1 MRPKIKK
8 VTIIKIFVL
17 ALTKFKNIDF
27 KEIWQDIKEAIAGS
41 ERDFTTTSLG
51 RAIFIL
57 AVPMVLEM
65 VMESVFAVVDIFF
78 VSKLG
83 SDAVATVGI
92 TESAMTIVYAIGMG
106 LSMATT
112 ALVSRRIGEKNKKE
126 AGVVAFQSILLGVLI
141 SVLLA
146 IPGVFFARDFLRIM
160 GATEKMVNEGYLYP
174 MVMFGS
180 NSIIMLLFIINAV
193 FRSSGD
199 AAMSMRVMWFA
210 NIINIILDPLLI
222 FGIGPFPELGIMGAA
237 VATSIGRGMAV
248 LYQFYLL
255 FSGNHRIRLYFESL
269 KIKFGVMLQILKISG
284 GGILQNLIATSS
296 WIFLIRIIAVS
307 GPDALAGYTIAIRII
322 IFLLLPAWGLSNAAA
337 TLVGQN
343 LGAKHP
349 ERAEKAVWVTGYAN
363 IAFMGT
369 MGLLLFIFPDVWVKL
384 FISEAA
390 VVENGVLALRIIST
404 GFLFYALGMVMM
416 QGFNGSGDTVTP
428 SKINFVSF
436 WLFEIPLAWLL
447 AVVLN
452 MGLTG
457 ASIAIVCAETFLA
470 LTALYL
476 FRKGKWKLREV

>member
-1 MRPKIKK
+1 MANKLNPG
-8 VTIIKIFVL
+8 L
-17 ALTKFKNIDF
+17 SLTKMKNINF

-41 ERDFTTTSLG
+41 DRDFTSTSLG

-65 VMESVFAVVDIFF
+65 VMESLFAVVDIFF

-83 SDAVATVGI
+83 SDAVATVGL
-92 TESAMTIVYAIGMG
+92 TESVMTIVYAIGVG

-112 ALVSRRIGEKNKKE
+112 ALVSRRIGEKKKKE
-126 AGVVAFQSILLGVLI
+126 AGVVAFQAILLGVFI
-141 SVLLA
+141 SLFLA
-146 IPGVFFARDFLRIM
+146 VPGVIFAKDFLKIM
-160 GATEKMVNEGYLYP
+160 GASEKMAEEGYLYP
-174 MVMFGS
+174 AVMFGS
-180 NSIIMLLFIINAV
+180 NMVVMLLFIINAV

-237 VATSIGRGMAV
+237 VATSIGRGLAV
-248 LYQFYLL
+248 IYQFYLL
-255 FSGNHRIRLYFESL
+255 FSGNHRIRLYFDSL
-269 KIKFGVMLQILKISG
+269 KVKFGVMLQILKISG

-307 GPDALAGYTIAIRII
+307 GPEALAGYTIAIRII

-343 LGAKHP
+343 LGAKKP
-349 ERAEKAVWVTGYAN
+349 DRAEKAVWVTGYVN
-363 IAFMGT
+363 MVFMGI
-369 MGLLLFIFPDVWVKL
+369 MGLILFIFPETWVGF
-384 FISEAA
+384 FIEDTA
-390 VVENGVLALRIIST
+390 VVVNGVLALRIIST

-428 SKINFVSF
+428 SKINFVCF
-436 WLFEIPLAWLL
+436 WLIEIPLAWLL

-457 ASIAIVCAETFLA
+457 ACIAIVCAESMLA
-470 LTALYL
+470 LTAHYF

>member
-1 MRPKIKK
+1 M
-8 VTIIKIFVL
+8 TIIKIFVL
-17 ALTKFKNIDF
+17 ALTKLKNIDF
-27 KEIWQDIKEAIAGS
+27 KEIWQDIKESIAGS
-41 ERDFTTTSLG
+41 ERDFTTTNLG

-83 SDAVATVGI
+83 SDAVATVGL
-92 TESAMTIVYAIGMG
+92 TESVMTIVYSIGMG

-126 AGVVAFQSILLGVLI
+126 AGVVAFQAILLGVFI
-141 SVLLA
+141 SVILA
-146 IPGVFFARDFLRIM
+146 VPGVIFAKDFLKIM
-160 GATEKMVNEGYLYP
+160 GATDKMANEGYLYP

-180 NSIIMLLFIINAV
+180 NMVIMLLFIINAV

-222 FGIGPFPELGIMGAA
+222 FGLGPFPEMGIMGAA

-255 FSGNHRIRLYFESL
+255 FSGNHRIRLYFDSL
-269 KIKFGVMLQILKISG
+269 KIKFIVMLQILKISG

-307 GPDALAGYTIAIRII
+307 GPEALAGYTIAIRII

-343 LGAKHP
+343 LGAEQP
-349 ERAEKAVWVTGYAN
+349 GRAEKAVWATGFAN
-363 IAFMGT
+363 MVFMGA
-369 MGLLLFIFPDVWVKL
+369 MGLLLFIFPEVWVKL
-384 FISEAA
+384 FISDVA
-390 VVENGVLALRIIST
+390 VVENGVLALRIISS

-428 SKINFVSF
+428 SKINLVSF
-436 WLFEIPLAWLL
+436 WLFEIPLAWML
-447 AVVLN
+447 AIVLN

-470 LTALYL
+470 LTALYF
-476 FRKGKWKLREV
+476 FRKGKWKLRKV